1 MGGRCLGGEGSNE
14 VEDVRVEKEWDGR
27 CQGGEGSNR
36 VEDEDAKSEPGQQL
50 TFCLISPSSSALT
63 FSSVSADS
71 WKLVTHWWPE
81 WSARVDCKVDTYTLH
96 SGHTPHTMDT
106 DTPHTVHT
114 HLTQCTHTSQCT
126 HTLHTEQTHLTQ
138 CIHTSH
144 SVHTHLSV
152 HTPHTVTMYGE
163 KE

>member
-1 MGGRCLGGEGSNE
+1 M
-14 VEDVRVEKEWDGR
+14 KM
-27 CQGGEGSNR
+27 Q
-36 VEDEDAKSEPGQQL
+36 KSEPGQQL

-96 SGHTPHTMDT
+96 SGHTPHIVDT
-106 DTPHTVHT
+106 DTPHTVDTDTPHTVETHLTQWIHTSHSGHTPHTVDTDTPHTVQT
-114 HLTQCTHTSQCT
+114 HLTQCTHTPHSV
-126 HTLHTEQTHLTQ
+126 HTVHT
-138 CIHTSH
+138 HTSH
-144 SVHTHLSV
+144 SVHTP
-152 HTPHTVTMYGE
+152 HTVYTHTLHTVTMYGE